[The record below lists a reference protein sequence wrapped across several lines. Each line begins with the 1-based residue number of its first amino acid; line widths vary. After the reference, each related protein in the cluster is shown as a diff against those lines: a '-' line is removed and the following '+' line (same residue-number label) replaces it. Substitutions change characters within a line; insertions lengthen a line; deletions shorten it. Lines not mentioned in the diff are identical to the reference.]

1 MLEGVFVDSAAK
13 FSPMCTKKSLNDS
26 AMSLFTINKDIMN
39 KSTVVLF
46 PLLVSE
52 FIVFQPVLGSVALH
66 SHVIRINF
74 CGDSSLISL
83 CSSQYLPYFWYIDK
97 VSIGFVSHI

>member
-1 MLEGVFVDSAAK
+1 
-13 FSPMCTKKSLNDS
+13 
-26 AMSLFTINKDIMN
+26 MN